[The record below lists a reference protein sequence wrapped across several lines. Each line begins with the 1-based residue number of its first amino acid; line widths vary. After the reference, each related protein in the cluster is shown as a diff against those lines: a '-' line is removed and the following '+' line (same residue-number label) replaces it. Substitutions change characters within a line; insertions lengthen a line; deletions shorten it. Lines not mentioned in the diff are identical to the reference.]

1 MPKNRIILTIGF
13 LIALLPLL
21 GFPHSWES
29 FFQVVAGLGIVLLSV
44 LIAIDKRLT
53 RKAKAE
59 RRIKK
64 LREKVYSDSP
74 AESVEESASYD
85 NQVPLS

>member
-74 AESVEESASYD
+74 VESVEESAPYD
-85 NQVPLS
+85 DQVPLS

>member
-1 MPKNRIILTIGF
+1 M
-13 LIALLPLL
+13 

-44 LIAIDKRLT
+44 LIAIDKRLM

-59 RRIKK
+59 KRVKK
-64 LREKVYSDSP
+64 LREKAISSGEPLISYP
-74 AESVEESASYD
+74 IEESMVNDED
-85 NQVPLS
+85 NESSVS